1 MQVIKIGTRESRLAV
16 VQAEVVASYIHRF
29 CEGKEPQLV
38 TMKTTGDKI
47 LDRTL
52 DKVGGKGLFVK
63 ELERSLREGSTD
75 ISVHSLKDI
84 PMETPGDLPIL
95 GVSPREDARDVLA
108 LPFGRTELNPA
119 LPLGTS
125 SPRRVVQLGRLFPQM
140 KIKSVRGNVQT
151 RLAKLDRGEYSGL
164 VLAAAG
170 LKRLGLE
177 DRISRYFTVEEMIPA
192 AGQGILA
199 IQGRQG
205 EDYRY
210 LEGFF
215 DEKEPEKEAVPGR
228 AKIIAVDFDGTLV
241 EEGKWPEIGATN
253 HKVLNYCKREQEKG
267 TRIILWTNRAGEP
280 LDNAIKWCEEHGL
293 RLDAVNDNLQESVD
307 FFGSNTRIE
316 FDACPKCLDKVV
328 ETIKQTFKCD
338 K

>member
-215 DEKEPEKEAVPGR
+215 DEKAAYCALAERSFVSALDGGCSSPIAAYAQIVPAGGACADGGKEILKLMGLYA
-228 AKIIAVDFDGTLV
+228 
-241 EEGKWPEIGATN
+241 EEGSREYRTASVVGRKEEAKRLGQELAREMKAP
-253 HKVLNYCKREQEKG
+253 LN
-267 TRIILWTNRAGEP
+267 
-280 LDNAIKWCEEHGL
+280 
-293 RLDAVNDNLQESVD
+293 
-307 FFGSNTRIE
+307 
-316 FDACPKCLDKVV
+316 
-328 ETIKQTFKCD
+328 
-338 K
+338 